1 MRAGR
6 KSRILIVGIIAAAA
20 CLVAVGAGIADTTN
34 TDPTGDATGGAP
46 DITRVVASN
55 NAAGVIT
62 FRVTTV
68 APMIDSSIMGID
80 LDTDSNPG
88 TGGGG
93 FEYGLIAGAG
103 GFGLLKWTGNAFADA
118 PARSLSMIRSGNVVV
133 FKINR
138 ADIGKIDRFS
148 FDVYTVN
155 FDDSDAAIGE
165 DGAPDGGAYV
175 YALSLPQCANGK
187 DDDGDG
193 RIDRRDFG
201 CSSPSD
207 KLERDD
213 RVTLKANKA
222 LTVPAKP
229 TAGRAVVVGAVV
241 IRGETGVG
249 ITSGNVRCAARVGSK
264 ALPGTGK
271 VRQGVA
277 ACTLALPA
285 TSKGELVRGT
295 ITITV
300 QGHSI
305 KVPFVF
311 KVN

>member
-1 MRAGR
+1 MRCVQAGNPGSSSWGSSPQPR
-6 KSRILIVGIIAAAA
+6 ASSLYGV
-20 CLVAVGAGIADTTN
+20 GIADTTN

-62 FRVTTV
+62 FRITTV

-155 FDDSDAAIGE
+155 FDDSDAAVGE
-165 DGAPDGGAYV
+165 DEAPDGGAYV
-175 YALSLPQCANGK
+175 YTLSLPSAQTA
-187 DDDGDG
+187 
-193 RIDRRDFG
+193 R
-201 CSSPSD
+201 
-207 KLERDD
+207 
-213 RVTLKANKA
+213 TTTA
-222 LTVPAKP
+222 
-229 TAGRAVVVGAVV
+229 TAGSTA
-241 IRGETGVG
+241 
-249 ITSGNVRCAARVGSK
+249 
-264 ALPGTGK
+264 
-271 VRQGVA
+271 
-277 ACTLALPA
+277 A
-285 TSKGELVRGT
+285 TSAAPRRPT
-295 ITITV
+295 ISSATTR
-300 QGHSI
+300 
-305 KVPFVF
+305 
-311 KVN
+311 